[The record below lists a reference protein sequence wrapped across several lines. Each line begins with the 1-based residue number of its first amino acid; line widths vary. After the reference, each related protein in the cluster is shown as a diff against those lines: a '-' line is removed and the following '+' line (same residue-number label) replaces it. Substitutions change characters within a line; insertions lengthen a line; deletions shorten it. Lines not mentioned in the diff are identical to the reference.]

1 MSSPDRILP
10 WPPPNRPRSPPK
22 FIVRVAG
29 ALSHALMR
37 LSLKLM
43 PPNFAIL
50 ELATSRWRSAALGVV
65 ARLGVAESLREAP
78 RPIAELATDVGA
90 DEGALYRVLRALARD
105 GIFDE
110 LPGQRFALNAAAR
123 PLLADDPSSMLGIVL
138 SFTPERESRVWGKID
153 DAVRTARPVMA
164 QLYGKPML
172 AYLQEHSE
180 EGRIFHRSMVE
191 FTRDLA
197 PIIAAAWDF
206 GGLGSLCDV
215 GGGAGE
221 LLAQIVARNAGLRG
235 VCLDSASALEGT
247 AQTFA
252 RHGVPD
258 RCAVEIGDHTARVP
272 PGHGGYLLKNI
283 VHGLDGA
290 ALATTMAAVR
300 AAMKPDAKLLLV
312 EHVVPPSG
320 PYMAFL
326 DLQMLLSTGG
336 RERTREEFEEML
348 RAHGFRLDA
357 LIETA
362 APMSLIIASRAD

>member
-1 MSSPDRILP
+1 MTAPH
-10 WPPPNRPRSPPK
+10 SPPIPPR
-22 FIVRVAG
+22 FIVRFAG

-65 ARLGVAESLREAP
+65 ARLGVAERLRDAP
-78 RPIAELATDVGA
+78 RPIDTLAADVGA
-90 DEGALYRVLRALARD
+90 DAGALYRVLRALARD

-110 LPGQRFALNAAAR
+110 LPGRRFALNAAAR
-123 PLLADDPSSMLGIVL
+123 PLLADDPSSMRGIVL
-138 SFTPERESRVWGKID
+138 SFTPERESRVWGKLD
-153 DAVRTARPVMA
+153 DAVRTARPVMEP
-164 QLYGKPML
+164 LYGQPL
-172 AYLQEHSE
+172 WAYLQAHPE
-180 EGRIFHRSMVE
+180 EGRVFHQSMVE

-197 PIIAAAWDF
+197 PVIAAAWDF
-206 GGLGSLCDV
+206 GALGSLCDV

-221 LLAQIVARNAGLRG
+221 LLAQIVARNPGLRG
-235 VCLDSASALEGT
+235 VCFDSADALEGA

-252 RHGVPD
+252 RHGVAD

-283 VHGLDGA
+283 VHGLDDA
-290 ALATTMAAVR
+290 ALAATLAAVR
-300 AAMKPDAKLLLV
+300 AAMRPDAKLLLA

-336 RERTREEFEEML
+336 RERTRAEFEEVL

-357 LIETA
+357 LVETA
-362 APMSLIIASRAD
+362 APMSLLVASRAD